1 MERFV
6 YLNNLYDFYKE
17 LFTDKQRLY
26 FEDYYWNN
34 LSLSEIADNYEVSRN
49 AIHNQLKIIED
60 RLIELEE
67 KLKLFEKREKV
78 IKLLNDN
85 INDDL
90 LERIKNLL

>member
-34 LSLSEIADNYEVSRN
+34 LSLGEIAINYEVSRN

-60 RLIELEE
+60 KLLELED
-67 KLKLFEKREKV
+67 KFKLFEKREK
-78 IKLLNDN
+78 IIELLNGN
-85 INDDL
+85 VSEEL

>member
-34 LSLSEIADNYEVSRN
+34 LSLGEIAINYEVSRN

-60 RLIELEE
+60 KLLELED
-67 KLKLFEKREKV
+67 KLKLFEKREK
-78 IKLLNDN
+78 IIELLNGN
-85 INDDL
+85 VSEEL

>member
-1 MERFV
+1 M
-6 YLNNLYDFYKE
+6 YDFYKE

-34 LSLSEIADNYEVSRN
+34 LSLGEIAINYEVSRN

-60 RLIELEE
+60 KLLELED
-67 KLKLFEKREKV
+67 KLKLFEKREK
-78 IKLLNDN
+78 IIELLNGN
-85 INDDL
+85 VSEEL

>member
-17 LFTDKQRLY
+17 LFTEKQKEY

-34 LSLSEIADNYEVSRN
+34 LSLGEIADNCGVSRN
-49 AIHNQLKIIED
+49 AVHNQLKIMEE
-60 RLIELEE
+60 RLDELES
-67 KLKLFEKREKV
+67 KLKLYEKRNE
-78 IKLLNDN
+78 IISLLNDK
-85 INDDL
+85 IDDEL

>member
-17 LFTDKQRLY
+17 LFTEKQKEY

-34 LSLSEIADNYEVSRN
+34 LSLGEIADNCGVSRN
-49 AIHNQLKIIED
+49 AVHNQLKIMEERLDEIES
-60 RLIELEE
+60 
-67 KLKLFEKREKV
+67 KLKLYEKRNE
-78 IKLLNDN
+78 IISLLNDK
-85 INDDL
+85 IDDEL

>member
-17 LFTDKQRLY
+17 LFTEKQKQY

-34 LSLSEIADNYEVSRN
+34 LSLGEIADNCEVSRN
-49 AIHNQLKIIED
+49 AVHNQLKIMED
-60 RLIELEE
+60 KLDELET
-67 KLKLFEKREKV
+67 KLKLFERRNE
-78 IKLLNDN
+78 IISLLNGN
-85 INDDL
+85 IDDEL